1 MANFL
6 FLNGRIRALES
17 KLLDVGRLER
27 MVGAKTPDDAF
38 RVLVELQYADYFDE
52 KTKASDFDNI
62 MHRGLLETKEM
73 IVESTNDFVG
83 FKFLW
88 SRFDV
93 NNFKRAAKLK
103 LLDGA
108 TSIED
113 FSDEN
118 GFSDL
123 VDFSKEAVEKAVFKN
138 EFSKGISAIFVKAL
152 EQIDSVYEETG
163 DFREVEFVLDR
174 AFFDYL
180 NKVKSKTM
188 SSYFR

>member
-83 FKFLW
+83 FKFCGL
-88 SRFDV
+88 V
-93 NNFKRAAKLK
+93 LM
-103 LLDGA
+103 LI
-108 TSIED
+108 TSSEPQ
-113 FSDEN
+113 N
-118 GFSDL
+118 
-123 VDFSKEAVEKAVFKN
+123 
-138 EFSKGISAIFVKAL
+138 
-152 EQIDSVYEETG
+152 
-163 DFREVEFVLDR
+163 
-174 AFFDYL
+174 
-180 NKVKSKTM
+180 
-188 SSYFR
+188 